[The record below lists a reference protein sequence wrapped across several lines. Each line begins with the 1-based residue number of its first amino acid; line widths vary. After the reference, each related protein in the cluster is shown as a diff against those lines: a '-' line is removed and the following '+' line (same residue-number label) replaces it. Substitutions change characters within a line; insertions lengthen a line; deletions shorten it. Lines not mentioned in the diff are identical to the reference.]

1 MQMNHQH
8 RIINTLLYSKK
19 SNKIKKASKEMKGL
33 ELIEDTNSEISSV
46 ISVESVVR
54 NINVDSMGTRKSHTG
69 TS

>member
-19 SNKIKKASKEMKGL
+19 SNKIKKASKEIKDL

-46 ISVESVVR
+46 ISVESVVG
-54 NINVDSMGTRKSHTG
+54 NINVDSMGTRKSHTA